1 MIEYDHLESPG
12 CAIIPRG
19 SPFSGER
26 FEAFRD
32 LASVSKRHGSLIV
45 AQVSHPGR
53 QVYGSVQKN
62 PISASDVQLVMNRA
76 GMVFEKP
83 RAMDKQDFEN
93 VIGGFAHAAEYL
105 YKAGYDGIQLHGA
118 Q

>member
-1 MIEYDHLESPG
+1 
-12 CAIIPRG
+12 
-19 SPFSGER
+19 
-26 FEAFRD
+26 
-32 LASVSKRHGSLIV
+32 
-45 AQVSHPGR
+45 
-53 QVYGSVQKN
+53 
-62 PISASDVQLVMNRA
+62 MNRA